1 MLYNIIYLSIK
12 LIDMFNN
19 FFFVS
24 HIFKTKAV
32 IEIAG
37 SSPQELSHSPYSRIL
52 HNNSKDKKQNK

>member
-12 LIDMFNN
+12 LIDMFN
-19 FFFVS
+19 FFFLY